1 MSNLIRLS
9 PFRSA
14 NSLQSEVDSLFGRFS
29 GHGEDMPSSV
39 WSPSV
44 DLVEREDAYVIH
56 MDLPG
61 LSHDDVSITY
71 EAGKLQISG
80 DRTFDNDA
88 DTKPQFHRVERWYG
102 RFFRSFDLGRE
113 VDPTNIQA
121 TFNNGVLEIELP
133 KKEES
138 KPMTIKIS

>member
-121 TFNNGVLEIELP
+121 TFNHGVLQIELP